1 VPEPDSVRASD
12 TAWATVTVRDS
23 GSESLAVTRISAS
36 EVALRLAPGPSL
48 PVTPARPLTDSVSTT
63 VLGPGVR
70 VRVGAAA
77 AAVSGP
83 SRSESESRR

>member
-1 VPEPDSVRASD
+1 MPEPDSVRASD

-70 VRVGAAA
+70 VGAAA